1 MGFTKRYINKD
12 MILRNVDN
20 LRYVSRLVRADG
32 LIMDI
37 WSKNFFDNFDFKYE
51 SYNKNREEAIKTNSS
66 DLEKLEKLKKLSNI
80 LMNLKTNP
88 TWLDINLVS
97 EMIGDKPEMTE
108 IDELSKWYI
117 ETIEKQYG

>member
-51 SYNKNREEAIKTNSS
+51 SYNKNREEAIETNSS
-66 DLEKLEKLKKLSNI
+66 DLEKLKRLSNI
-80 LMNLKTNP
+80 LINLKTNP